1 MSATT
6 AHLIYALAWL
16 TFGLGHSLLA
26 RESAKA
32 RLRPMLGAA
41 YRLAY
46 NVFATLHIAAV
57 YAVGAWAF
65 RGQGEFAVIEPWGL
79 MFTAVHIVGWIGLL
93 IALRGYDLGRL
104 AGTRQIRNARL
115 GISEPE
121 DEPLRRD
128 GLHRFVRHPLYS
140 AAFLI
145 LWGAADDPLAVATA
159 LWGSVYLVVGSHFEE
174 RFLERLYGDAY
185 ADYRRR
191 VPAFVPWKGRAI

>member
-16 TFGLGHSLLA
+16 SFGLGHSLLA
-26 RESAKA
+26 REGAKV
-32 RLRPMLGAA
+32 RLRPVFGAG

-46 NVFATLHIAAV
+46 NLFATLHIAAV

-65 RGQGEFAVIEPWGL
+65 RGQSDFVVVEPWGWV
-79 MFTAVHIVGWIGLL
+79 FTTVHVVGWIGLL

-145 LWGAADDPLAVATA
+145 LWG
-159 LWGSVYLVVGSHFEE
+159 SVYLVVGSHFEE